1 MTDEQLIKAS
11 RSGDKNAESELLAKY
26 SPLVKSIA
34 ARFFL
39 VGGTAD
45 DLYQEGMIGLCSA
58 INTFSSGCAN
68 FSTYAYTCVR
78 NAVLDAIKKS
88 LNGKN
93 MPLNSSV
100 PIVEIG
106 GALFSSDPEDELI
119 KREQRTEFLQKI
131 NKLLSAF
138 EFKVTVMYLDG
149 LTVAEIAASMDKSV
163 KSIGNALTRAKN
175 KLSKTYFMED

>member
-106 GALFSSDPEDELI
+106 GALFSSDPE
-119 KREQRTEFLQKI
+119 QRTEFLQKI